1 MFHPEQQL
9 LWQLWI
15 KGFLLE
21 VGQATF
27 GFSFDF
33 VPNNFTIDF
42 VFVFTYVSHKKFENE
57 ALPRALTHKTIFQ
70 PLNIPSWSVERGF
83 FQSLYTYGP
92 SNWYWKK
99 IWSSFLYPIAAKWLV
114 FALSFETHYFWWWWH
129 QYCLMVLSG
138 QLAMKAAQKTW
149 PCLQVIVKV
158 CVPCG
163 FNFCIN
169 ATT

>member
-57 ALPRALTHKTIFQ
+57 ALPRALTYKTIFQ

-114 FALSFETHYFWWWWH
+114 FALSFETLF
-129 QYCLMVLSG
+129 LVVMTSIL
-138 QLAMKAAQKTW
+138 
-149 PCLQVIVKV
+149 PD
-158 CVPCG
+158 G
-163 FNFCIN
+163 FVRPASHEGSSKNLTLFTSDCKGLCSLWI
-169 ATT
+169 